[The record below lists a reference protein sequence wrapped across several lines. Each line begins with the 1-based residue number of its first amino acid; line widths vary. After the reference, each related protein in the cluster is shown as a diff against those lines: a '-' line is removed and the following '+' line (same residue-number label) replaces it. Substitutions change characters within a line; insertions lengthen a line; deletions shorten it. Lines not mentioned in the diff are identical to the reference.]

1 MPPRSGT
8 LTLTA
13 TNYTTATVTV
23 NITDDDPQP
32 VIDLNVTPTATAT
45 LNLVRFTTSTEIE
58 VSVEVDANVGV
69 SVDGGVVKLID
80 SDDGSRVD
88 SINLSLSG
96 GTSTRIGI
104 FGDSVGDG
112 EVEVTARGIGA
123 GTGAL
128 QEMRIVSVTVS
139 TPILVIT
146 GVSPS
151 DINLLTREETVVT
164 VSVRAEAGAPSDV
177 MLIAMI
183 DEDSRVAE
191 VSLMDKTN
199 VGADTTARFIVTGLN
214 VAGET
219 TLTLTASHIDY
230 EPPES
235 IEVPVDVDLRSIEL
249 SADPSPLEIVSGMS
263 AELTITATPTVTIT
277 IISDDDDTASVADS
291 AFMLMGGAENSTEI
305 NVSGGSTGT
314 ATLMIEAS
322 MAGYTTE
329 IVTVSVEVLDPLL
342 IKAVPATFDLTE
354 GENIQINVNPNLIR
368 DDVTTVTISIEA
380 TTGTTGLTVSASSLE
395 FTDTMSQLV
404 TVTATDDG
412 RYTGDRDATL
422 TLTATGYAT
431 ETVTIRILDNDLV
444 VTVTRPDGESLISV
458 NEGSD
463 VELVINVD
471 PSVPD
476 LRDLDVNLSYTNI
489 TDTLETISITV
500 PAGRTSQSFSIPA
513 GDDEIAAQATRTFNV
528 LIEQD
533 SSYGRG
539 DPFEVGISVLNEDSA
554 VVSISA
560 ASGPVGEDAEEAQ
573 FEVQVSNEIATSL
586 TVSIE
591 FTTMGEFEI
600 SPSSAV
606 VVIAAGETTA
616 LLTVGTIDDDIDEP
630 DGSLRATI
638 NSLTPLM
645 PVSGVEPA
653 IGVNSAT
660 VTILDN
666 DLLRVSI
673 TNQSSMTISEDTDI
687 RLLLTLSDAI
697 NRDLPVTLSYIDDS
711 GLALS
716 APTVVNVLE
725 GNTSQDFSILVR
737 DDEIA
742 AQSTR
747 NIVISVATGLGYT
760 ASTVPV
766 TVNVIDDDVATVS
779 ISRVKTG

>member
-1 MPPRSGT
+1 M
-8 LTLTA
+8 
-13 TNYTTATVTV
+13 
-23 NITDDDPQP
+23 
-32 VIDLNVTPTATAT
+32 
-45 LNLVRFTTSTEIE
+45 
-58 VSVEVDANVGV
+58 SVEVDANVGV

-444 VTVTRPDGESLISV
+444 VTVTEPDGGSLISV
-458 NEGSD
+458 DEGSD

-471 PSVPD
+471 PPVPD
-476 LRDLDVNLSYTNI
+476 LRNLDVNLSYTNI
-489 TDTLETISITV
+489 TGTPETISITV

-528 LIEQD
+528 LIEPD
-533 SSYGRG
+533 ISSYA
-539 DPFEVGISVLNEDSA
+539 VGASSSVAVSVLNEDSA
-554 VVSISA
+554 VVSIFALSDRVDE
-560 ASGPVGEDAEEAQ
+560 GTPAQ
-573 FEVQVSNEIATSL
+573 FEVQVSNEIAVSL
-586 TVSIE
+586 AVTIV
-591 FTTMGEFEI
+591 FTTTGGDFGI
-600 SPSSAV
+600 DLRSTN
-606 VVIAAGETTA
+606 VVIAAGNTTA
-616 LLTVGTIDDDIDEP
+616 LLTVRTAPDEVGEAY
-630 DGSLRATI
+630 GSLTAEI
-638 NSLTPLM
+638 VSLAPEVL
-645 PVSGVEPA
+645 VSGVQPTRSD
-653 IGVNSAT
+653 VSRSAMA
-660 VTILDN
+660 TILDD
-666 DLLRVSI
+666 DLSVRITTLDVDDQANTTVSESDNEVSLRLV
-673 TNQSSMTISEDTDI
+673 
-687 RLLLTLSDAI
+687 LSAAI
-697 NRDLPVTLSYIDDS
+697 NRDLQVNLSYAGDL
-711 GLALS
+711 GLATG
-716 APTVVNVLE
+716 APSDVVVPASSM
-725 GNTSQDFSILVR
+725 SQSFSILV
-737 DDEIA
+737 DDDIA

-747 NIVISVATGLGYT
+747 IFNVLITPDINYAVGTPSSVAVSVL
-760 ASTVPV
+760 
-766 TVNVIDDDVATVS
+766 DDDVATVS
-779 ISRVKTG
+779 ILSLLTDSIEEGTTALFEVQVDKEIAVDLIVGIALDTTGGDFELSSDRRCSNRCR